1 MSLVVTFTRLCKY
14 AKYNY
19 NQLEKHSKYP
29 ALLLNLPAN
38 LPRKR
43 CRNHSKMSG
52 EEAHHLDQYYE
63 EVMNL
68 VQKAG
73 EIVKEKISNRD
84 KFIEKKS
91 SDIDLVTETDQQ
103 VEKLLM
109 DNLSKKF
116 QGHKFIGEETVSG
129 GGQCVLTD
137 APTWI
142 IDPIDGT
149 MNFVHSFP
157 HSCISIALFVKQKP
171 QIGIIY
177 NPMLNQLFTARK
189 GKGAFLNG
197 KKITVSDK
205 KHLSEALLM
214 FELGTSR
221 EPEKQRVVSENQS
234 VLMKQA
240 HGLRSL
246 GSAALDMAM
255 VACGAADAYFEYG
268 IHIWDIAAGELIV
281 TEAGGVI
288 MDPKGGELDRFSRRV
303 LIAGSQELAEKLSQT
318 IVQFYPQPRD

>member
-1 MSLVVTFTRLCKY
+1 
-14 AKYNY
+14 
-19 NQLEKHSKYP
+19 
-29 ALLLNLPAN
+29 
-38 LPRKR
+38 
-43 CRNHSKMSG
+43 MSG
-52 EEAHHLDQYYE
+52 DENHDLDQYYD
-63 EVMNL
+63 EVISL
-68 VQKAG
+68 VKKAG
-73 EIVKEKISNRD
+73 DIVKEKTLNRD
-84 KFIEKKS
+84 KLIETKS
-91 SDIDLVTETDQQ
+91 SDIDLVTETDQE
-103 VEKLLM
+103 VEKLLI

-116 QGHKFIGEETVSG
+116 NGHKFIGEETVSG
-129 GGQCVLTD
+129 GGQCILTD

-171 QIGIIY
+171 MIGIIY
-177 NPMLNQLFTARK
+177 NPMLNQFFTARK

-197 KKITVSDK
+197 KKITVSGK

-221 EPEKQRVVSENQS
+221 EPEKQRVVSENQDI
-234 VLMKQA
+234 LMKQA

-268 IHIWDIAAGELIV
+268 IHIWDIAAGELLV

-288 MDPKGGELDRFSRRV
+288 MDPTGGELDRFSRRV
-303 LIAGSQELAEKLSQT
+303 LIASSQELAEKLSQI
-318 IVQFYPQPRD
+318 IVQFYPAPRD